1 MAFGKSKKKD
11 APKSE
16 APKAEPKME
25 PKAEPKNS
33 APAVIVP
40 PPPTPTEPKN
50 ISEREK
56 CAREIEALGN
66 DRTGFVR
73 EEFLAA
79 AKMLRFGSQKK

>member
-11 APKSE
+11 QKDIPTVEIPKTE
-16 APKAEPKME
+16 IPKV
-25 PKAEPKNS
+25 EPKNS
-33 APAVIVP
+33 APAVIIPPAPAAPVVP
-40 PPPTPTEPKN
+40 AK

-79 AKMLRFGSQKK
+79 AKMLRSK